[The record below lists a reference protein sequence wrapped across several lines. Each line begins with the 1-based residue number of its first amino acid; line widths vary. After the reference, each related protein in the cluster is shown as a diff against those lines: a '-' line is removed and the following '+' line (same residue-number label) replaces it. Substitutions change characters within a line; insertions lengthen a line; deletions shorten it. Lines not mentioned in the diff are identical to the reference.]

1 MCPEGSDPVDRVDRA
16 EGNGS
21 APPQAVEPVNAGE
34 RAGNAERTERTERGE
49 DSVPEPLA
57 DKPAD
62 LTGEISALPP
72 EEASKVAAEIRA
84 VAELRGI
91 DTDVADL
98 VELQKTGPI
107 PTVTKIDDEDALS
120 AEDLRDAWPLLD
132 LEERSDGL
140 RVLPRDEAEDF
151 FIALSAS
158 DQAALLLHFRSGQRR
173 QWLRLLEPDDAA
185 DLIQEAGEDHRDKL
199 LALLDAPTR
208 KEVTALLAYEED
220 EAGGLMSTRYARLRP
235 HMTADEAISYL
246 RRQAQDKL
254 ETIYYAYVVAPD
266 QHLLG
271 VVSFR
276 DLFAA
281 EPKKVVADIM
291 ETDVVR
297 VTDEMDQET
306 VSRIFAEHDLTVI
319 PVVDMNGK
327 MKGIVTVDDIV
338 DVVQEEATEDAQKFA
353 GMEVLDLP
361 YLVSSRREMVK
372 KRARWLTILLI
383 GEMLTATAL
392 GFFQHELDKA
402 IVLSLFL
409 PLIISSGGNS
419 GSQASTLVIRAMALG
434 EVRLADWVRVFLREI
449 QMGLV
454 LGAILGSVA
463 AVRVIVWGAA
473 GAYEGSAG
481 EHFLLMGL
489 TVAVSLVG
497 CVMWGTL
504 MGAMLPFALRKLGAD
519 PASASAPLVATLVD
533 VSGIIIYFT
542 IASMI
547 LTGTVIRSVPDACT
561 LTPETAVSTAF
572 GGTFTAERVSSN
584 DRASGCD
591 FKGPA
596 GTVHVRAEVSDRKGF
611 DDTMASLPG
620 VRPVGGLGEAAYLDG
635 DRLWAFKRGTRV
647 MVSATGKHDP
657 AGLADDE
664 KQVMEKILEAL

>member
-1 MCPEGSDPVDRVDRA
+1 
-16 EGNGS
+16 
-21 APPQAVEPVNAGE
+21 
-34 RAGNAERTERTERGE
+34 
-49 DSVPEPLA
+49 
-57 DKPAD
+57 
-62 LTGEISALPP
+62 
-72 EEASKVAAEIRA
+72 
-84 VAELRGI
+84 
-91 DTDVADL
+91 
-98 VELQKTGPI
+98 
-107 PTVTKIDDEDALS
+107 
-120 AEDLRDAWPLLD
+120 
-132 LEERSDGL
+132 
-140 RVLPRDEAEDF
+140 
-151 FIALSAS
+151 
-158 DQAALLLHFRSGQRR
+158 
-173 QWLRLLEPDDAA
+173 
-185 DLIQEAGEDHRDKL
+185 
-199 LALLDAPTR
+199 
-208 KEVTALLAYEED
+208 
-220 EAGGLMSTRYARLRP
+220 
-235 HMTADEAISYL
+235 
-246 RRQAQDKL
+246 
-254 ETIYYAYVVAPD
+254 
-266 QHLLG
+266 
-271 VVSFR
+271 
-276 DLFAA
+276 
-281 EPKKVVADIM
+281 
-291 ETDVVR
+291 
-297 VTDEMDQET
+297 

-361 YLVSSRREMVK
+361 YLVSSRGEMIK

-434 EVRLADWVRVFLREI
+434 EVRLADWLRVFLREI
-449 QMGLV
+449 QMGVV

-481 EHFLLMGL
+481 EHFILIGL

-542 IASMI
+542 IASLI

-561 LTPETAVSTAF
+561 ITPPNAVSAAF
-572 GGTFTAERVSSN
+572 GGTFHHEQGASSGKTS
-584 DRASGCD
+584 RCD

-596 GTVHVRAEVSDRKGF
+596 GTVYVLAELSDRSSF
-611 DDTMASLPG
+611 DDTRGGLPE
-620 VRPVGGLGEAAYLDG
+620 VREVSGLGETAYLDAG
-635 DRLWAFKRGTRV
+635 RLVAYHRGTRV
-647 MVSATGKHDP
+647 TITATSKLDHDTI
-657 AGLADDE
+657 ATAE
-664 KQVMEKILEAL
+664 KQVMEEILKRL